1 MAALLRNFLSPLVK
15 RLLRPQQE
23 VDSPE
28 RAGIALALGG
38 GFARGFAHLG
48 VLQVLEEEH
57 IPIAAIAGSSV
68 GSMLGAAFA
77 SGTPL
82 ERIIEVCRNI
92 RLRDFS
98 RWRLSRMGLA
108 SNDRMEYI
116 IRRGFLAQTF
126 EELKTPMAVVAT
138 DLESGD
144 PCVITHGD
152 LVDPIRASCAYPGLF
167 EPVMWNGRCLAD
179 GGLVAPVPSQA
190 AAQMGAGGVVA
201 VNVGFNNWNHG
212 GPKNI
217 FQVVTRS
224 INAAQKH
231 AGRTWERFADI
242 IIEPDVRNIEWDDFA
257 RCDEMVRAGAAAARL
272 ALPRIRGLLSA
283 RFREDSPAGAAAPH
297 PAL

>member
-1 MAALLRNFLSPLVK
+1 MAALLRNLVGALTERLS
-15 RLLRPQQE
+15 RLRRPE
-23 VDSPE
+23 APA
-28 RAGIALALGG
+28 RRPGIALALGG

-48 VLQVLEEEH
+48 VLQILEEEQ
-57 IPIAAIAGSSV
+57 IPIAAIAGTSV
-68 GSMLGAAFA
+68 GAMLGAAYA
-77 SGTPL
+77 SGAPL
-82 ERIIEVCRNI
+82 ERIIEVCRHI
-92 RLRDFS
+92 RLKDFS

-116 IRRGFLAQTF
+116 VRRGFLAQTF
-126 EELKTPMAVVAT
+126 EELKIPMAVVTT

-179 GGLVAPVPSQA
+179 GGLVAPVPTQA
-190 AAQMGAGGVVA
+190 AAQMGASCVIG

-231 AGRTWERFADI
+231 AGRTWECFADLM
-242 IIEPDVRNIEWDDFA
+242 IEPDVRNFEWDTFS
-257 RCDEMVRAGAAAARL
+257 RCDEMVAAGAAAARR
-272 ALPRIRGLLSA
+272 ALPRIRELLA
-283 RFREDSPAGAAAPH
+283 PRRGEHSPARAAAPH
-297 PAL
+297 PAV